1 MFKLESIAQILQ
13 ENGFGKMGKTIFINN
28 MPESEEGIL
37 ILEQTYGNRVNPQLP
52 KYYNDSGF
60 QVIVRNKK
68 FEKARQI
75 AYNIMEI
82 LTIEKSKQVDNIW
95 VNQCYARRLPQ
106 IYARMD
112 GNMLEASINFLLNY
126 VDNESFA
133 RGKK

>member
-1 MFKLESIAQILQ
+1 MFKLETIAKIL
-13 ENGFGKMGKTIFINN
+13 EDNGFGKVGKNIFINT
-28 MPESEEGIL
+28 MPDGEEGIL
-37 ILEQTYGNRVNPQLP
+37 ILEQTYGNTINPQLP

-68 FEKARQI
+68 FATTRQI

-95 VNQCYARRLPQ
+95 VNQCYARKLPQ
-106 IYARMD
+106 VYARMD
-112 GNMLEASINFLLNY
+112 GNMLEGSINFALNY

-133 RGKK
+133 RG

>member
-1 MFKLESIAQILQ
+1 MFKLETIAKIL
-13 ENGFGKMGKTIFINN
+13 EDNGFGKVGKNIFVNT
-28 MPESEEGIL
+28 MPDGEEGIL
-37 ILEQTYGNRVNPQLP
+37 ILEQTYGNTINPQLP

-68 FEKARQI
+68 FATTRQI

-95 VNQCYARRLPQ
+95 VNQCYARKLPQ
-106 IYARMD
+106 VYARMD
-112 GNMLEASINFLLNY
+112 GNMLEGSINFALNY

-133 RGKK
+133 RG